1 MQLRTYTLQYNKL
14 KLDVI
19 MELGNKGIIHG
30 QHTHSLGSM
39 SLFMSAVYRWMTMGV
54 AMTALIAYIIAQDE
68 QLLMTIVTNK
78 ILFYGCIIAEFGLVI
93 YLSARIQKMSAS
105 AAIMAF
111 IVYAA
116 LNGVTFSIF
125 SVIYTGASIQN
136 AFIAAACSFAG
147 LSLFG
152 LLTKRDLGPIGTF
165 CHMALWG
172 LVIFGVISMFVPGLR
187 DGQMGM
193 IYSAGGILI
202 FAGLT
207 AYDTQKIKSY
217 ASLHPEGSEGATK
230 YQIMGALTLYLDF
243 INLFLFILR
252 LMGRRR

>member
-1 MQLRTYTLQYNKL
+1 
-14 KLDVI
+14 

-30 QHTHSLGSM
+30 GHTHSSE
-39 SLFMSAVYRWMTMGV
+39 SLSRFMSGVYRWMTMGV
-54 AMTALIAYIIAQDE
+54 GMTALVAYLITLDQ
-68 QLLMTIVTNK
+68 QLLMTIMTNK
-78 ILFYGCIIAEFGLVI
+78 VLFYGCIIAQFGLVI

-105 AAIMAF
+105 TAVTSF
-111 IVYAA
+111 IGYAA

-147 LSLFG
+147 LSFFG
-152 LLTKRDLGPIGTF
+152 LVTKRDLGPVGTF
-165 CHMALWG
+165 CHMGLWG
-172 LVIFGVISMFVPGLR
+172 LIIFSIISIFIPGLR
-187 DGQMGM
+187 SGQMGM
-193 IYSAGGILI
+193 IYTMGGILI

-217 ASLHPEGSEGATK
+217 ASLHPEGSDGATK
-230 YQIMGALTLYLDF
+230 FQIMGALTLYLDF
-243 INLFLFILR
+243 INLFLFLLR